1 MTEAVLEEV
10 DPGQGT
16 LDGTP
21 AAEAKPKR
29 RARKQPATRTRGV
42 ELILTVTDAGEGTDW
57 RAELSHAGETV
68 VSELPIPASAISAA
82 AKDLHPEIAETIEG
96 VLRTARDQ
104 HRSRVEALQAQ
115 LEAARQ
121 ALAELDV

>member
-10 DPGQGT
+10 DPGQAT
-16 LDGTP
+16 LDGEP

-29 RARKQPATRTRGV
+29 RPRKQPATRTRGV

-57 RAELSHAGETV
+57 RAELSHGGETV

-82 AKDLHPEIAETIEG
+82 AKDLHPEIADTIEG
-96 VLRTARDQ
+96 VLRTAREQ